1 MFSNLQIS
9 HTTDKAVQGSSDR
22 TVSAEA
28 MHAEWLEVQAAQ
40 RDPVM
45 FRSLYERYYEPVFR
59 YLYNRSQDED
69 LAADLCA
76 QVFLKALQR
85 LGDYTF
91 HGVPFSAW
99 LYRIAANEIA
109 GHYRQAQKTRIVS
122 VEEGGLHALVDEIEE
137 DHSEARRALLLT
149 AMQSLKEADLAMIE
163 MRFFEQ
169 RSFKEIADI
178 LGITESNAKVK
189 TYRIFER
196 MKGIMINNQTASGL

>member
-1 MFSNLQIS
+1 
-9 HTTDKAVQGSSDR
+9 
-22 TVSAEA
+22 

-69 LAADLCA
+69 LAGDLCA

-91 HGVPFSAW
+91 QGVPFSAW
-99 LYRIAANEIA
+99 LFRIAANEIA
-109 GHYRQAQKTRIVS
+109 GHYRQVQKTRIVS

-137 DHSEARRALLLT
+137 DHSEARRALLLS
-149 AMQSLKEADLAMIE
+149 AMQSLKEAELAMIE

-189 TYRIFER
+189 TYRILER
-196 MKGIMINNQTASGL
+196 MKGVMTNNANNQTASGL